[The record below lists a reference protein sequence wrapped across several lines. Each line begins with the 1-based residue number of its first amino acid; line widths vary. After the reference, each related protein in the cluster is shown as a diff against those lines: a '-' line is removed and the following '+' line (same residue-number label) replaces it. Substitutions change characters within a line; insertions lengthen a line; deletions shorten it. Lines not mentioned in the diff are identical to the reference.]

1 MSHILNL
8 FAFGAFGVTSLILL
22 KIVYNIFLHPLRHY
36 PGPTWWATTRL
47 AWSHALQSGT
57 YHFKLAQLHKQYGPV
72 VRVAPDELSY
82 IDPEAW
88 KDIYGNRNIPKNR
101 VWAGQEE
108 EHCPISIVSTDEA
121 THLRNR
127 RALAGAFTEHA
138 IIEHAPLL
146 EGLVE
151 TMMQKLGEATK
162 KGNRSAIVVNFTDW
176 FNWLTFDISG
186 VLSFGESFGSV
197 AAGRAHPWVEI
208 SCSFGKGIA
217 LMASINFFR
226 PLNQLLKLAMPR
238 GVMEK
243 MKYHKELAHAKF
255 MQRLAMEHKEKAQD
269 YVGSVLAYNQEKG
282 ETKIPDQEIETNMTV
297 LIFAGSETT
306 STSLTAILTQLLQS
320 PAALTKVVTE
330 IRENFTSEEDI
341 NIANVAKLDYL
352 DAVIQ
357 EGIRMGPPVA
367 VGLPRI
373 TRKEGEIICGQ
384 YVPGNTFVSVNQYPT
399 FRSPLNFTEPDQF
412 VPERFLPSSPYPSD
426 RMDAFVPFLLGRHK
440 CIGQKL
446 AWAIMRLTL
455 AWLFFKFDL
464 EVAGQVDD
472 FGLQNN
478 FMFWEKRALEVEIRT
493 RQTLE

>member
-1 MSHILNL
+1 MSHILNML
-8 FAFGAFGVTSLILL
+8 AFSAFGATSLVLFKVL
-22 KIVYNIFLHPLRHY
+22 YNIFLHPLRHY
-36 PGPTWWATTRL
+36 PGPKWWAATRL
-47 AWSHALQSGT
+47 TWSHSLQSGT
-57 YHFKLAQLHKQYGPV
+57 YHLKLAQFHKQYGPV

-108 EHCPISIVSTDEA
+108 EYRPISIVSTDEA

-138 IIEHAPLL
+138 ITEHAPLL

-151 TMMQKLGEATK
+151 TMMQKFAEAAK
-162 KGNRSAIVVNFTDW
+162 QGDRSAIVDFTDW

-226 PLNQLLKLAMPR
+226 PLDKLLKLAMPR

-269 YVGSVLAYNQEKG
+269 YVGSILAYNQEKG
-282 ETKIPDQEIETNMTV
+282 ETKISDEEIEMNMTV

-306 STSLTAILTQLLQS
+306 STSLTAILTQLLQNR
-320 PAALTKVVTE
+320 AALTKVVTE
-330 IRENFTSEEDI
+330 IRENFTKEEDI
-341 NIANVAKLDYL
+341 NIASMGKLAYL

-373 TRKEGEIICGQ
+373 TPKEGEIIYGQ
-384 YVPGNTFVSVNQYPT
+384 YVPGNTFISVNQYPT
-399 FRSPLNFTEPDQF
+399 FRSALNFTDPDLF
-412 VPERFLPSSPYPSD
+412 VPERFLPNSPYPSD
-426 RMDAFVPFLLGRHK
+426 RIDAFVPFLLGRHK
-440 CIGQKL
+440 CMGQKL

-455 AWLFFKFDL
+455 AQLFFKFDL
-464 EVAGQVDD
+464 EAAGQVDD

-478 FMFWEKRALEVEIRT
+478 YMFWEKRALKVKIRP
-493 RQTLE
+493 RGGLE

>member
-1 MSHILNL
+1 M
-8 FAFGAFGVTSLILL
+8 
-22 KIVYNIFLHPLRHY
+22 
-36 PGPTWWATTRL
+36 
-47 AWSHALQSGT
+47 
-57 YHFKLAQLHKQYGPV
+57 

-108 EHCPISIVSTDEA
+108 EYRPISIVSTDEA

-138 IIEHAPLL
+138 ITEHAPLL

-151 TMMQKLGEATK
+151 TMMQKFAEAAK
-162 KGNRSAIVVNFTDW
+162 QGDRSAIVDFTDW

-226 PLNQLLKLAMPR
+226 PLDKLLKLAMPR

-269 YVGSVLAYNQEKG
+269 YVGSILAYNQEKG
-282 ETKIPDQEIETNMTV
+282 ETKISDEEIEMNMTV

-306 STSLTAILTQLLQS
+306 STSLTAILTQLLQNR
-320 PAALTKVVTE
+320 AALTKVVTE
-330 IRENFTSEEDI
+330 VRENFTKEEDI
-341 NIANVAKLDYL
+341 NIASMGKLAYL

-373 TRKEGEIICGQ
+373 TPKEGEIIYGQ
-384 YVPGNTFVSVNQYPT
+384 YVPGNTFISVNQYPT
-399 FRSPLNFTEPDQF
+399 FRSALNFTDPDLF
-412 VPERFLPSSPYPSD
+412 VPERFLPNSPYPSD
-426 RMDAFVPFLLGRHK
+426 RIDAFVPFLLGRHK
-440 CIGQKL
+440 CMGQKL

-455 AWLFFKFDL
+455 AQLFFKFDL
-464 EVAGQVDD
+464 EAAGQVDD

-478 FMFWEKRALEVEIRT
+478 YMFWEKRALKVKIRP
-493 RQTLE
+493 RGGLE